1 MLSMREICP
10 QIPAER
16 KQREVPNISWTFLIF
31 LSIMYTNF
39 TQLSSPIFTFRP
51 NFHKVFSGRNYEN
64 FILLTK
70 RRIKVQYLM
79 PRRLSSDYI

>member
-10 QIPAER
+10 QILAER

-31 LSIMYTNF
+31 LSIMYNNLA
-39 TQLSSPIFTFRP
+39 QLSSPIFPFCP
-51 NFHKVFSGRNYEN
+51 NFHKVFSRRNYGN

-70 RRIKVQYLM
+70 RGIKVQHLM
-79 PRRLSSDYI
+79 PKRLSSDYI